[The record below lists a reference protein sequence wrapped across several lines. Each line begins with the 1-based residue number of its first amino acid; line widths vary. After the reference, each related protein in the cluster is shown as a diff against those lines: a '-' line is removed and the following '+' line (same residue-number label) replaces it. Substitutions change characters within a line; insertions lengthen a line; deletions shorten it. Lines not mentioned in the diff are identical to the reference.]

1 MLSEVLDITAQ
12 FKADTLYTLD
22 LSNWDNAVIQL
33 VGLSAGTI
41 TFNATNDGGGV
52 TGVTDGD
59 SRSVGNLIAVQVTN
73 LNTGTAVTSATG
85 AGLYRAGVVG
95 RYLQL
100 TGSGVTITKILVYLS
115 KIS

>member
-22 LSNWDNAVIQL
+22 LSNWDYAVIQL
-33 VGLSAGTI
+33 VMSAGTI

-52 TGVTDGD
+52 TGVTDGN

-73 LNTGTAVTSATG
+73 LNTGTAVTSAT
-85 AGLYRAGVVG
+85 ASGLYRAGVVG

-100 TGSGVTITKILVYLS
+100 TGAAATASKILVYLS